1 MFIPGIVENWMVILD
16 LNNIRVFRI
25 PINVTVTN

>member
-16 LNNIRVFRI
+16 LNNISVFRI